1 VPVSEVAR
9 AVARLT
15 VFPALLGLI
24 AAAALLAPRYDVGVA
39 LGLPADANQPLTFA
53 VVLAVL
59 YTMIALVE
67 RWLPYRRE
75 WLRDHGDR
83 RTDIGHLVLNGLVTS
98 RVAALAAYAVGIAGS
113 VWLAGRVG
121 GQVWPHHW
129 PMWAQLA
136 LALAVAELG
145 HYWFH
150 RLSHERAL
158 IWRVHAAHHSAPRLY
173 WLNATRFHPFDLFA
187 LIVCQTGPLLLLGA
201 DAPVLVAYGLFSG
214 AYGQLQHGNI
224 DVRSGALRYVFS
236 TPEAHRWHH
245 SVDVRESSNNYGAV
259 LSIWDWLFGTFFY
272 PRQRRFGGPVGIGD
286 MPHFPTGLLAQLATP
301 FRLPGRAPS

>member
-1 VPVSEVAR
+1 MAPAARRVASL
-9 AVARLT
+9 AI
-15 VFPALLGLI
+15 FPALLGLI
-24 AAAALLAPRYDVGVA
+24 GTAALLAPRYDVGAA
-39 LGLPADANQPLTFA
+39 LGLPPDPNQPLTFV
-53 VVLAVL
+53 VVLAGL
-59 YTMIALVE
+59 YGLIALAE
-67 RWLPYRRE
+67 RWLPHRRE
-75 WLRDHGDR
+75 WLRAQGDQ
-83 RTDIGHLVLNGLVTS
+83 RTDVGHLVLNGLVTS
-98 RVAALAAYAVGIAGS
+98 RLAGS
-113 VWLAGRVG
+113 VAYALGIAASMWLATRVG
-121 GQVWPHHW
+121 LRLWPRYW
-129 PMWAQLA
+129 PMVAQLA

-201 DAPVLVAYGLFSG
+201 DASVLVAYGLFSG

-224 DVRSGALRYVFS
+224 DVRTGALRYVFS

-245 SVDVRESSNNYGAV
+245 STDRREGNSNYGAV

-272 PRQRRFGGPVGIGD
+272 PHRRRFSGPVGLGD
-286 MPHFPTGLLAQLATP
+286 MPDFPAGLLAQLATP
-301 FRLPGRAPS
+301 FRWPSGRSR